1 MWQAEARHTVV
12 YGIVAV
18 SKSGVFGNETLGVES
33 GAAAGAC
40 GGYGLAVAGVG
51 YVACGEYAFHVCG
64 LGAVEGLDITG
75 LIKLKLAVE
84 EIGIGTVPD
93 GEEETVDGQIGVL
106 LYISAEIFH
115 KMVLVLNSTVM
126 LGFSSTRFCI
136 TFDARR

>member
-115 KMVLVLNSTVM
+115 KW
-126 LGFSSTRFCI
+126 CWC
-136 TFDARR
+136 